1 MKEQDIL
8 KMDRKGLINELK
20 AARDGRLTLRG
31 KFHVVHRA
39 ADGKVISEE
48 TVNNIVCDT
57 GINYMLDSALHGST
71 QISDWYMA
79 PWSTNNAESG
89 TATYASPGNTEAT
102 TQYTESNRQAW
113 AEGAA
118 SSKSIT
124 NATAATITST
134 TDWTCYGIGI
144 VGGGT
149 GADSKGDTAGGGTLL
164 ATALFSAGKTLAN
177 LETLDITYT
186 MTGSS
191 S

>member
-1 MKEQDIL
+1 
-8 KMDRKGLINELK
+8 MD
-20 AARDGRLTLRG
+20 G
-31 KFHVVHRA
+31 KIRFHGVFHVVHRDR
-39 ADGKVISEE
+39 DGNILDEFDAP
-48 TVNNIVCDT
+48 NIVTDE
-57 GINYMLDSALHGST
+57 GINYMMDAALHGSSA
-71 QISDWYMA
+71 ISDWYMA
-79 PWSTNNAESG
+79 PWETNNAEAAG
-89 TATYASPGNTEAT
+89 ATYATPGNTEAT
-102 TQYTESNRQAW
+102 TEYTEANRQAW
-113 AEGAA
+113 GEGAA
-118 SSKSIT
+118 SSKVVT

-149 GADSKGDTAGGGTLL
+149 DANTKGNTAGGGVLL